1 MTQVLVAL
9 ATLTAVLRSAFL
21 ALGVGFAVLAAVD
34 WSARTRRLNPFG
46 GIARFLRG
54 SVDPRLSGIERQVV
68 RAGGQPSTTPWWA
81 LIAFIV
87 LALLFLAALDMLA
100 GIVREIAYATNSG
113 GTGYLYLMIRWAFAI
128 LRLAL
133 LVRVLSSW
141 FPRAANSRW
150 LRWSFGA
157 TEWML
162 RPLRRVIPSF
172 GMVDITPIVAYFIL
186 QIAEGLVSR
195 VLLAG

>member
-68 RAGGQPSTTPWWA
+68 RA
-81 LIAFIV
+81 
-87 LALLFLAALDMLA
+87 AAA
-100 GIVREIAYATNSG
+100 RNG
-113 GTGYLYLMIRWAFAI
+113 W
-128 LRLAL
+128 
-133 LVRVLSSW
+133 
-141 FPRAANSRW
+141 
-150 LRWSFGA
+150 
-157 TEWML
+157 
-162 RPLRRVIPSF
+162 RRV
-172 GMVDITPIVAYFIL
+172 A
-186 QIAEGLVSR
+186 SR
-195 VLLAG
+195 HLSAACERDQDDQATRANGPPRSQNNIYQSRRPQNLY

>member
-100 GIVREIAYATNSG
+100 GIVREIAYATDSG

>member
-1 MTQVLVAL
+1 MTQVIVAL
-9 ATLTAVLRSAFL
+9 ATLTAMLRSTFL
-21 ALGVGFAVLAAVD
+21 ALGVGFALIAAVD

-81 LIAFIV
+81 LLAFIV
-87 LALLFLAALDMLA
+87 LALLFLAALGMLA
-100 GIVREIAYATNSG
+100 DIAREIAFAADSG
-113 GTGYLYLMIRWAFAI
+113 GTGFLYLMIRWAFAI

-162 RPLRRVIPSF
+162 RPLRRVIPSL

>member
-9 ATLTAVLRSAFL
+9 ATLTAVLRSTFL
-21 ALGVGFAVLAAVD
+21 VLGVGFAVIAAVD

-87 LALLFLAALDMLA
+87 LSLVFLAALDMLA
-100 GIVREIAYATNSG
+100 GIVREIAYAADSG

-195 VLLAG
+195 VLFAG

>member
-9 ATLTAVLRSAFL
+9 ATLTAVLRSTFL
-21 ALGVGFAVLAAVD
+21 VLGVGFAVIAAVD

-46 GIARFLRG
+46 AIARFLRG
-54 SVDPRLSGIERQVV
+54 SVDPRLSGIERQVI

-87 LALLFLAALDMLA
+87 LALLCLAALDMLA
-100 GIVREIAYATNSG
+100 GIVREIAYATDSG
-113 GTGYLYLMIRWAFAI
+113 GTGYVYLMIRWAFAI
-128 LRLAL
+128 LQLAL

-141 FPRAANSRW
+141 FPRAAHSRW

>member
-172 GMVDITPIVAYFIL
+172 GMVDITPIVAYFLL

>member
-1 MTQVLVAL
+1 MTQVIVAL
-9 ATLTAVLRSAFL
+9 ATLTAVLRSTFL
-21 ALGVGFAVLAAVD
+21 ALGVGFAVIAAVD

-81 LIAFIV
+81 LLAFIV
-87 LALLFLAALDMLA
+87 MALLFLAALGMLA
-100 GIVREIAYATNSG
+100 DIAREIAFAADSG
-113 GTGYLYLMIRWAFAI
+113 GTGYLYLLIRWAFAI

-141 FPRAANSRW
+141 FPRAANSWW

-162 RPLRRVIPSF
+162 RPLRRVIPSL